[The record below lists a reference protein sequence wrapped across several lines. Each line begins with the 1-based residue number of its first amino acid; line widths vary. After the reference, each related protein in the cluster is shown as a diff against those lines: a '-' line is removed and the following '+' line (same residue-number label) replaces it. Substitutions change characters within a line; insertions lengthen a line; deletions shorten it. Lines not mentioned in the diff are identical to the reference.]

1 MEDNLLF
8 SIIIPTYNRAS
19 FITATVESVL
29 KQDYPNFEIIIVDDG
44 STDNTQEIV
53 KAILDPRVNYYKK
66 ENGERA
72 KARNYGA
79 QLAKG
84 AYVNFFDSDD
94 LLYPNHLSVALEIIK
109 TNDSPEIFHQNYD
122 IQNILN
128 NSVAPSK
135 KIEGDLNLKLVKSGN
150 LLSCNGVFIRKD
162 IALAFPFN
170 EDRELSASEDYE
182 LWLRLA
188 ARFKIYY
195 TNTIT
200 SSIVNHDQRSVLNFK
215 KEKLIKRLHL
225 FVHYIYEDKQFAE
238 KYHDYQGL
246 IISYSQS
253 YISLHLALTGK
264 NKIASIQ
271 YLLKS
276 LFSSIHVV
284 KTKRFYSII
293 LKILTKY

>member
-1 MEDNLLF
+1 MQDNLLF

-19 FITATVESVL
+19 FISATVESVL
-29 KQDYPNFEIIIVDDG
+29 KQDYQNFEVIIVDDG

-53 KAILDPRVNYYKK
+53 EAIADPRVSYYKK

-72 KARNYGA
+72 KARNYGTL
-79 QLAKG
+79 LAKG

-94 LLYPNHLSVALEIIK
+94 LLYPNHLSVAMEIIK
-109 TNDSPEIFHQNYD
+109 TNQSPEIFHQNYD
-122 IQNILN
+122 ILHIST
-128 NSVAPSK
+128 NSAVPSK
-135 KIEGDLNLKLVKSGN
+135 EIEGDLNLRLVKSGN

-188 ARFKIYY
+188 ARFKIHY

-225 FVHYIYEDKQFAE
+225 FIHYIYEDEQFAK
-238 KYHDYQGL
+238 KYSDYKNL
-246 IISYSQS
+246 ILSYSQS
-253 YISLHLALTGK
+253 YISLHIALTGK
-264 NKIASIQ
+264 NKATSIK
-271 YLLKS
+271 YLFKS
-276 LFSSIHVV
+276 FFSSIHVV
-284 KTKRFYSII
+284 TTKRFYSII